1 MIKGLKNVLK
11 WLTNLLTKIFNY
23 FCATNTIEMLKNSVN
38 NLQLINL
45 PKIKD
50 PDGRGNLSVIEKD
63 IIPFEIKRVY
73 YLYDV
78 PSGAE
83 RGGHAHKNLQQFLIA
98 LSGSFDV
105 LLNDGSNERTVT
117 LNKPDQGILITPGIW
132 RELKNF
138 SSGAVCLVVASEI
151 YLEEDYI
158 REFEEFLEYVK

>member
-1 MIKGLKNVLK
+1 M
-11 WLTNLLTKIFNY
+11 
-23 FCATNTIEMLKNSVN
+23 
-38 NLQLINL
+38 
-45 PKIKD
+45 
-50 PDGRGNLSVIEKD
+50 SVIEND

-105 LLNDGSNERTVT
+105 VLHDGKQEKSIT
-117 LNKPDQGILITPGIW
+117 LNKPNHGLLIETGIW

-138 SSGAVCLVVASEI
+138 SSGSVCLVVASDVFQES
-151 YLEEDYI
+151 DYI
-158 REFEEFLEYVK
+158 REFDEFVAFVK